1 MLLTPSGERW
11 AEQNED
17 YVEVKIKA
25 KGNEKQGHKL
35 NIVSIEKEAVQRMTR
50 LRNERETENED
61 EKNETADGEF
71 EVGEQGG
78 DAEDEVKA

>member
-1 MLLTPSGERW
+1 LLTPSGERC
-11 AEQNED
+11 ADQNED

-25 KGNEKQGHKL
+25 KGNEKRGYKL

-61 EKNETADGEF
+61 EKNEAAEGEL
-71 EVGEQGG
+71 EVGDQGG